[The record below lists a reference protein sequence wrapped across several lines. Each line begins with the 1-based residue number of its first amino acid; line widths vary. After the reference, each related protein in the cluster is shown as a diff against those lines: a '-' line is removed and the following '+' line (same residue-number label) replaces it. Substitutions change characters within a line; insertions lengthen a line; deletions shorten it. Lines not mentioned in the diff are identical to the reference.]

1 MPSATL
7 GTTNVGLRANTAQ
20 FARGMNNAQRQM
32 ATFATTAIRVAGI
45 FGVGVFGAGA
55 LQGIRSLTQLGASL
69 VETARAADLSVESL
83 QNLRFLFVSDGIGAD
98 MADRALL
105 RLNRTLGEAQ
115 AGGVR
120 AQETFAALGLSVEEL
135 VNLRGEER
143 FIAVANAIREL
154 EDRTL
159 QTDAATRIFGRT
171 GQDLLPVLIQNEEAI
186 RGTVKQSEELGNVS
200 GRNAQALKDLDQ
212 VFANF
217 AKNAEQNSANAVGF
231 VIRQFQDLSMEL
243 ETFEER
249 LQRLGN
255 STFWERLRDSLGV
268 GANENLPIFERM
280 NATLG
285 ETADQIGLLEGSLVG
300 LEPQMGAVTAAA
312 DGQARAKDDVASS
325 TDGATSAAERYQQA
339 LNGEIDAANTA
350 ADANRELADARRAAQ
365 NVDVS
370 GVFADRLG
378 SIEGQNRA
386 LENRIRLEGLVGA
399 ARARVQAEIQFE
411 NEVLREQNRLQ
422 RQIRD
427 GTMEQAQAARER
439 LDALNEYV
447 RTTGPQII
455 EQYQRELEAQG
466 RLEQTIERRERIE
479 REAATRRDERIRDQV
494 RAEED
499 AARRREEINDRLN
512 RSLEDALSGIG
523 ESSDSSRRA
532 IVELGLA
539 IVDSLLG
546 PLDQVQQRS
555 SGLGGIIDAIFG
567 GGGGGLDRIINF
579 STSGLNFP
587 GSGFTPANN
596 NRRQDITINSNFR
609 IQGGST
615 DQSTF
620 REFERIA
627 QRVTDNALGNLRLPG
642 RSLA

>member
-1 MPSATL
+1 MPTASL
-7 GTTNVGLRANTAQ
+7 GTTTVGLRANTAQ
-20 FARGMNNAQRQM
+20 FARGMNSAQRQM
-32 ATFATTAIRVAGI
+32 ATFASTAVRVAGI

-69 VETARAADLSVESL
+69 IETSRAADLSVESL

-143 FIAVANAIREL
+143 FFAIANAIREL

-159 QTDAATRIFGRT
+159 QTEAATRIFGRA
-171 GQDLLPVLIQNEEAI
+171 GQDLLPVLIQNEDAL
-186 RGTVKQSEELGNVS
+186 RSTVKQSENLGNVS
-200 GRNAQALKDLDQ
+200 ERNAQALKDLDQ

-231 VIRQFQDLSMEL
+231 VIRQFQELSMEL
-243 ETFEER
+243 ETFEQR

-312 DGQARAKDDVASS
+312 DAQARAKDDVASS
-325 TDGATSAAERYQQA
+325 TDGATSAAERYRQI
-339 LNGEIDAANTA
+339 LNGETAAANTA

-378 SIEGQNRA
+378 NIEGQNRA

-399 ARARVQAEIQFE
+399 ARARAQAEIQFE

-427 GTMEQAQAARER
+427 GTAEQAAAARER

-466 RLEQTIERRERIE
+466 RLEQTIERRQRIE
-479 REAATRRDERIRDQV
+479 RERETRRDEQIRERTRQ
-494 RAEED
+494 EEQ
-499 AARRREEINDRLN
+499 AARRTEEINNRLN
-512 RSLEDALSGIG
+512 RAVEDAFRGIDS
-523 ESSDSSRRA
+523 SSDSSRRA

-555 SGLGGIIDAIFG
+555 SGLGGIIDALFG
-567 GGGGGLDRIINF
+567 GGGGGLDRI
-579 STSGLNFP
+579 LNF
-587 GSGFTPANN
+587 GGFGGVTGAGLIPANN
-596 NRRQDITINSNFR
+596 NRRQDVTINSNFR
-609 IQGGST
+609 IEGGST
-615 DQSTF
+615 DERTF

-627 QRVTDNALGNLRLPG
+627 QRVTDNALATARVPARG
-642 RSLA
+642 LA